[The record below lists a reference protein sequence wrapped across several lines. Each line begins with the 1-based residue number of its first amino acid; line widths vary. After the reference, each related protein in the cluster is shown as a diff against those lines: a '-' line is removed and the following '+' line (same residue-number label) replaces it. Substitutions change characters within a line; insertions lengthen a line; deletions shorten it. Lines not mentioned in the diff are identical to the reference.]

1 MRAVLNKILA
11 SLILLASATITEAQQ
26 DYLASQYN
34 FNALM
39 LNPAYA
45 GSHPYIQT
53 STMYRNQWR
62 VEGAPTTQI
71 LCVDGKLEK
80 LPIGIGVMYSS
91 DRIGVVRER
100 VLGADLS
107 YHFRTS
113 WGKISFGLRGGFV
126 GYSARLDD
134 LVVWD
139 ENDPI
144 YANGNLREGFLTLG
158 FGSFVT
164 SNSGKWFGGISVP
177 EYFARDHVL
186 RADPDTRFYKRHMY
200 LYGGGIVDVSPTFA
214 LKPSVLVRY
223 METNPMLVDFNLHAL
238 IYDKENSRTQVWLGA
253 GLRTNM
259 NFLMSV
265 EADLPYNLRVGYSF
279 DVIGRGL
286 YSHLG
291 AAHEIQIGFDF
302 GGSTTIIQSPRYF

>member
-1 MRAVLNKILA
+1 MRTVINTILT
-11 SLILLASATITEAQQ
+11 SLIIVTSQANVGAQQ

-34 FNALM
+34 FNSLM

-45 GSHPYIQT
+45 GAHSYIQT
-53 STMYRNQWR
+53 STMYRSQWR
-62 VEGAPTTQI
+62 IEGAPTTQI
-71 LCVDGKLEK
+71 LCIDGKLDK
-80 LPIGIGVMYSS
+80 LPIGIGLMYSS

-100 VLGADLS
+100 VLGADMS

-126 GYSARLDD
+126 GYSAKLDD

-139 ENDPI
+139 ENDPL
-144 YANGNLREGFLTLG
+144 YVNGNLRERFLTLG
-158 FGSFVT
+158 FGTFVT

-177 EYFARDHVL
+177 GYFARDHVL
-186 RADPDTRFYKRHMY
+186 RASPDTRFYKRHMY
-200 LYGGGIVDVSPTFA
+200 LYGGGVVDVSSTVA
-214 LKPSVLVRY
+214 LKPSVLIRY
-223 METNPMLVDFNLHAL
+223 METNPILVDFNLHAL
-238 IYDKENSRTQVWLGA
+238 IYDKAISETQVWLGA

-279 DVIGRGL
+279 DVIGKGL
-286 YSHLG
+286 YTHMG

>member
-1 MRAVLNKILA
+1 MRTVINTILT
-11 SLILLASATITEAQQ
+11 SLIIIASHANVGAQQ

-34 FNALM
+34 FNSLM

-45 GSHPYIQT
+45 GAHSYIQT
-53 STMYRNQWR
+53 STMYRSQWR

-71 LCVDGKLEK
+71 LCIDGKLDK
-80 LPIGIGVMYSS
+80 LPIGIGLMYSS

-100 VLGADLS
+100 VVGADMS

-126 GYSARLDD
+126 GYLAKLDD

-139 ENDPI
+139 ENDPL
-144 YANGNLREGFLTLG
+144 YANGNLRERFLTLG
-158 FGSFVT
+158 FGTFVT

-177 EYFARDHVL
+177 EYFARDYVL
-186 RADPDTRFYKRHMY
+186 RASPDTRFYKRHMY
-200 LYGGGIVDVSPTFA
+200 LYGGGVVDVSSTVA
-214 LKPSVLVRY
+214 LKPSVLIRY
-223 METNPMLVDFNLHAL
+223 METNPILADFNLHAL
-238 IYDKENSRTQVWLGA
+238 IYDKAISETQVWLGA

-279 DVIGRGL
+279 DVIGKGL
-286 YSHLG
+286 YTNMG